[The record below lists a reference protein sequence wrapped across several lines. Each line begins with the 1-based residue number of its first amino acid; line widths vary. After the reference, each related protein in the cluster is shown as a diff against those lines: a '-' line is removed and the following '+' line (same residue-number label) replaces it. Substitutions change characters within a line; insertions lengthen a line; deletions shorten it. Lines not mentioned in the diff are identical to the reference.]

1 MSPPVALRP
10 RRVAFVVGAILAL
23 TFGTAGLARADTAC
37 APTDVSCSVAVA
49 PTVPPDPTG
58 DTVDQ
63 VQNGA
68 DGATK
73 TAGDTVSTAKG
84 AADDVV
90 NGLLGSGDPDP
101 GGGGDGGGGGSGGG
115 SGTGGGHGSGDHRHG
130 DQSTGPLQPITA
142 PGSAPVTTG
151 TSPGTGLPPVDRAL
165 ATGSVGHP
173 TLAQTVTGIALG
185 VIAPLL
191 ILLLCAFG
199 FVMFQQRLDGRDPH
213 LADAPAVPD
222 VAVFG

>member
-1 MSPPVALRP
+1 MSPSIALRP
-10 RRVAFVVGAILAL
+10 SRVAFVMGAMLAL

-37 APTDVSCSVAVA
+37 GPTDVSCSVASVA

-68 DGATK
+68 NDATK
-73 TAGDTVSTAKG
+73 TAGDTVSTTRG
-84 AADDVV
+84 AVDDAV

-101 GGGGDGGGGGSGGG
+101 GGGGGGGSGGG
-115 SGTGGGHGSGDHRHG
+115 SGTGGGHGSADHRHG
-130 DQSTGPLQPITA
+130 DQSTRPRQPITA
-142 PGSAPVTTG
+142 PGSTPVTTG
-151 TSPGTGLPPVDRAL
+151 ASPGTGLPPVDRAL
-165 ATGSVGHP
+165 DPGSDGHP

-191 ILLLCAFG
+191 VLLACAFG
-199 FVMFQQRLDGRDPH
+199 FVMFQERLGGRDPH
-213 LADAPAVPD
+213 LADAPAVAD
-222 VAVFG
+222 VAVFA